1 MWNEEEDTVSWN
13 PKICIR
19 AAEGGGFLEIF
30 VKAAQIKKRQAPLR
44 STSSVNI
51 TFLWVF
57 DIFCS

>member
-13 PKICIR
+13 AIFCIR
-19 AAEGGGFLEIF
+19 AAGQGVFWRFLF
-30 VKAAQIKKRQAPLR
+30 AAQIKKPSPLR
-44 STSSVNI
+44 SASSVNI